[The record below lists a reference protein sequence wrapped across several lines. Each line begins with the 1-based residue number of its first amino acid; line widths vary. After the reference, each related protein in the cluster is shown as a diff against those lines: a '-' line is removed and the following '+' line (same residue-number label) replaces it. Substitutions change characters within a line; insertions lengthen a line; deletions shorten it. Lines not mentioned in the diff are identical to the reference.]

1 MFIILLFAVVFTTQA
16 NENLWNLSF
25 KDLFTEYI
33 KTHFETMSPFE
44 NEFISRKEVLLES
57 LKTHLRKIP
66 NAGKQVREVINLLD
80 ILHHLNQMLSVMK
93 SGITRRL
100 VRSFSK
106 TPQIELSIAISRK
119 TLQWLKNKLDTLS
132 MFGKS
137 TGWCQSYLKCANLL
151 FLTPLSNKTTAAFK
165 TYFETLG
172 RLMQQKGQL
181 TVNVSSL
188 AKKSGINKAMLSE
201 GTSILESRIEPILS
215 ERTSSTFSNCV

>member
-93 SGITRRL
+93 SGITR
-100 VRSFSK
+100 
-106 TPQIELSIAISRK
+106 IELSIAISRK